1 MNFDW
6 RFCIYIYMCI
16 YIYIYI
22 FFFYIE
28 ISSKTL
34 EDYFSSISINE
45 NMFNGL
51 ILTTLQIKNLKF
63 FFLSYLMAVIVN
75 NQCFFS
81 WPVLLFKTEST
92 GAEK

>member
-6 RFCIYIYMCI
+6 RFCIYIYV

-51 ILTTLQIKNLKF
+51 ILTTLQIKNLTGF
-63 FFLSYLMAVIVN
+63 FRVILWLS
-75 NQCFFS
+75 
-81 WPVLLFKTEST
+81 
-92 GAEK
+92 